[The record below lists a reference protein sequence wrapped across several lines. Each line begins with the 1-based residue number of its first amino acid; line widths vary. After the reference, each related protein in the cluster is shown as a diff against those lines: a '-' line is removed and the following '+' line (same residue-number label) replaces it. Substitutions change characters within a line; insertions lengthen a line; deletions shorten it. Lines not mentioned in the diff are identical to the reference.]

1 MPAARILLIDDD
13 DSLAMLLEDSLR
25 REGYEPA
32 RCTDAAQADE
42 TLREYAFDVILL
54 DVMLPDRSGFELCAE
69 LRNRGLVTPVLML
82 TARGAVTDRVTGLRL
97 GADDYL
103 SKPFEV
109 AELLARIEALRRRA
123 VAGVRADA
131 GVFEFGDVCVNFYS
145 RYVSRSGKS
154 VDLSR
159 LEFQMLTYLIRNRGR
174 VILRDELLRAVWGYR
189 ALPYTRTV
197 DVHMWQLRKKLET
210 DAQRPRFLRTIHGT
224 GYLFDCDAAG
234 DVSSA

>member
-1 MPAARILLIDDD
+1 MAAARILLIDDD
-13 DSLAMLLEDSLR
+13 DSLAMLVEDTLR
-25 REGYEPA
+25 REGYETV
-32 RCTDAAQADE
+32 RCADAAQAQGE
-42 TLREYAFDVILL
+42 LREYAFDVILL

-82 TARGAVTDRVTGLRL
+82 TARGAVNDRVTGLRL

-103 SKPFEV
+103 PKPFEV

-123 VAGVRADA
+123 GPGGRADA

-145 RYVSRSGKS
+145 RSVSRFGRP

-159 LEFQMLTYLIRNRGR
+159 LEYQMLTYLIRNRGR

-197 DVHMWQLRKKLET
+197 DVHMWQLRKKLEI
-210 DAQRPRFLRTIHGT
+210 DVQQPRFLRTIHGT
-224 GYLFDCDAAG
+224 GYLFDAAG
-234 DVSSA
+234 